1 MVVCALN
8 DPRLDKQVAKFII
21 ALHFARKAGSRACI
35 DQICPIK
42 SKNIAGSPTMHYAH
56 K

>member
-21 ALHFARKAGSRACI
+21 ALHLHGRLGVEHA
-35 DQICPIK
+35 
-42 SKNIAGSPTMHYAH
+42 
-56 K
+56 